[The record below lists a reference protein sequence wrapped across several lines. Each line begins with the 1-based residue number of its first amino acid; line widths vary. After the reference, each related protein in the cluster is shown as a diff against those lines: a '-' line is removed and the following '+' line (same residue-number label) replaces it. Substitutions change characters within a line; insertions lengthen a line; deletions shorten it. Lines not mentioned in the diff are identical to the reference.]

1 MNPQPMPA
9 GFFVLFV
16 ALAVALIA
24 VFFRFPRALLKR
36 CMPQPPL
43 VA

>member
-1 MNPQPMPA
+1 MNPQSMPA

-24 VFFRFPRALLKR
+24 VFFRFLRALLKR
-36 CMPQPPL
+36 FMPRPP
-43 VA
+43 VAA